1 MLTFPLSDSAQF
13 IVIEPGNIRRLK
25 EGRPLKVEL
34 PNGSFVMISYVP
46 DMAAF
51 VHELGLDPSCAEV
64 SKGVRKEV
72 SGFKLS
78 PEQIQS
84 ALEKAAR
91 WPEVDR

>member
-25 EGRPLKVEL
+25 EGKPLRVEL
-34 PNGSFVMISYVP
+34 PNGSSVMISFVP

-51 VHELGLDPSCAEV
+51 VKELGQDPNLSEV
-64 SKGVRKEV
+64 SKGQRKEV
-72 SGFKLS
+72 RVRLT

-84 ALEKAAR
+84 ALEKVAN

>member
-1 MLTFPLSDSAQF
+1 MLTFPLSDSARF

-51 VHELGLDPSCAEV
+51 VKELGLDPNTADVKRHE
-64 SKGVRKEV
+64 RKEV
-72 SGFKLS
+72 SNLKLT
-78 PEQIQS
+78 PEAIQS
-84 ALEKAAR
+84 ALEKVAK